1 MARPPVSLHALAAAR
16 GDVPADI
23 LLKGGRVLSP
33 TTREWVTT
41 DLAIADGVVVG
52 WGERDAHEIIN
63 VDGASLVAG
72 FVDAHMH
79 LESSKLWVD
88 EYVKAV
94 LPYGTTAVA
103 ADPHEIA
110 NVAGLE
116 GIRALVDAAEKMP
129 FTFGVAASSC
139 VPASPFESAGAAFSA
154 ADVKTIID
162 ELGAIGVAEV
172 MNYPAVINGDPM
184 FRDIIASAG
193 WRKVDGHAPG
203 LRGRALDAYLAAG
216 IESDHECFALDEAH
230 EKRQKG
236 MWVFLRQGSVCQ
248 DLLELL
254 PTVLSHGPM
263 CTAFCS
269 DDREPDLLRD
279 EGHINHCLRLAVEG
293 GLNEIDALIVASFL
307 PAMYHNFFHLGQLG
321 PGYQADV
328 AVFDTLQGFKP
339 SLVLQRG
346 KVVARNGAIEP
357 GAVPV
362 LEAPQSLYNRVRLHH
377 VPTAAELTIEE
388 PTTGKARVIGVTSKT
403 VRTKSLILDVSD
415 EANDIARIAVV
426 ERHKATGRIGLAYVS
441 GYGIERGAIASTVA
455 HDAHNIMVV
464 GARDASGPADMSVAI
479 ARVAEMGGGQVVVVD
494 GKVVA
499 EVALPI
505 AGLMSPKPLLEVA
518 AEIDCVVE
526 AARELGITLDAPFMA
541 LSFLGL
547 SVIPDLRIT
556 DHGLIDVN
564 KFAVVPVS
572 LSPQVFSAPCVLLFA
587 TFCAEN

>member
-16 GDVPADI
+16 GDIPADI
-23 LLKGGRVLSP
+23 VLKGGRVLAP
-33 TTREWVTT
+33 VTREWVTT

-52 WGERDAHEIIN
+52 WGEREAKEVIN

-94 LPYGTTAVA
+94 LPNGTTAVA

-154 ADVKTIID
+154 ADVRTIID

-172 MNYPAVINGDPM
+172 MNYPAVINGDPL

-293 GLNEIDALIVASFL
+293 GLSEIEALIVGSYL
-307 PAMYHNFFHLGQLG
+307 PALYHNFFHLGQLG
-321 PGYQADV
+321 PGYQADI
-328 AVFDTLQGFKP
+328 AVFDTLSGFRP
-339 SLVLQRG
+339 SMVLQRG
-346 KVVARNGAIEP
+346 RVVARNGVIEP
-357 GAVPV
+357 GVVPT

-377 VPTAAELTIEE
+377 VPSAAELTIDE
-388 PTTGKARVIGVTSKT
+388 PTSGKARVIGVTSKT
-403 VRTKSLILDVSD
+403 VRTKSLIMDVTD
-415 EANDIARIAVV
+415 AANDIARIAVV
-426 ERHKATGRIGLAYVS
+426 ERHKATGRIGLGYVS
-441 GYGIERGAIASTVA
+441 GYGIRRGAIASTVA

-464 GARDASGPADMSVAI
+464 GARDASGPADMALAI

-494 GKVVA
+494 GKVIA

-505 AGLMSPKPLLEVA
+505 AGLMSPKSLVEVA
-518 AEIDCVVE
+518 AEIDRVVE
-526 AARELGITLDAPFMA
+526 TARELGITLDAPFMA

-556 DHGLIDVN
+556 DRGLVDVN
-564 KFAVVPVS
+564 KFDIVPVA
-572 LSPQVFSAPCVLLFA
+572 L
-587 TFCAEN
+587 

>member
-1 MARPPVSLHALAAAR
+1 
-16 GDVPADI
+16 
-23 LLKGGRVLSP
+23 
-33 TTREWVTT
+33 
-41 DLAIADGVVVG
+41 
-52 WGERDAHEIIN
+52 
-63 VDGASLVAG
+63 
-72 FVDAHMH
+72 MH

-94 LPYGTTAVA
+94 LPNGTTAVA

-116 GIRALVDAAEKMP
+116 GIRALVEAAEKMP

-154 ADVKTIID
+154 ADVRTIIE

-172 MNYPAVINGDPM
+172 MNYPAVINGDAD
-184 FRDIIASAG
+184 FREIIATAG

-216 IESDHECFALDEAH
+216 VESCHESFAADEAH

-248 DLLELL
+248 DLVELL
-254 PTVLSHGPM
+254 PTVLHHGPL
-263 CTAFCS
+263 CSAFCS

-279 EGHINHCLRLAVEG
+279 EGHINHCIRLAVDA
-293 GLNEIDALIVASFL
+293 GLNGIDALMVASFF
-307 PAMYHNFFHLGQLG
+307 PAQYHNFFHLGQLG

-328 AVFDTLQGFKP
+328 VIFDSLAGFRP
-339 SLVLQRG
+339 SMVLQKGR
-346 KVVARNGAIEP
+346 VVARNGAIEP
-357 GAVPV
+357 DVVPKV
-362 LEAPQSLYNRVRLHH
+362 DAPTSLYNRVRLHH
-377 VPTAAELTIEE
+377 VPSAAELTIE
-388 PTTGKARVIGVTSKT
+388 PPSSGKARVIGVKSGT
-403 VRTKSLILDVSD
+403 VRTTSMILDVND
-415 EANDIARIAVV
+415 QANDIARIAVV
-426 ERHKATGRIGLAYVS
+426 ERHRATGRIGLGYVS
-441 GYGIERGAIASTVA
+441 GYGIRRGAIASTVA

-464 GARDASGPADMSVAI
+464 GARDASGPSDMSIAV
-479 ARVAEMGGGQVVVVD
+479 ARVAEIGGGQVVVVD
-494 GKVVA
+494 GQVVA

-505 AGLMSPKPLLEVA
+505 AGLISPKPLGEVA
-518 AEIDCVVE
+518 AEIDHVVE
-526 AARELGITLDAPFMA
+526 TARTLGITLDAPFMS

-564 KFAVVPVS
+564 SFAVVPVS
-572 LSPQVFSAPCVLLFA
+572 L
-587 TFCAEN
+587 

>member
-33 TTREWVTT
+33 ATREWVTT

-94 LPYGTTAVA
+94 LPNGTTAVA

-346 KVVARNGAIEP
+346 KVVARNGVIEP

-388 PTTGKARVIGVTSKT
+388 PTNGKARVIGVTSKT

-426 ERHKATGRIGLAYVS
+426 ERHRATGRIGLAYVS

-464 GARDASGPADMSVAI
+464 GARDVSGPADMSVAI

-518 AEIDCVVE
+518 AEIDRVVE

-556 DHGLIDVN
+556 DLGLIDVN
-564 KFAVVPVS
+564 QFAVVPVS
-572 LSPQVFSAPCVLLFA
+572 L
-587 TFCAEN
+587 

>member
-33 TTREWVTT
+33 ATREWVTT

-52 WGERDAHEIIN
+52 WGERDAHEVIN

-94 LPYGTTAVA
+94 LPNGTTAVA

-279 EGHINHCLRLAVEG
+279 EGHINHCLRLAVAG

-339 SLVLQRG
+339 ALVLQRG
-346 KVVARNGAIEP
+346 KVVARNGVIEP

-388 PTTGKARVIGVTSKT
+388 PTNGKARVIGVTSKT

-518 AEIDCVVE
+518 AEIDRVVE

-564 KFAVVPVS
+564 EFAVVPVS
-572 LSPQVFSAPCVLLFA
+572 L
-587 TFCAEN
+587 

>member
-23 LLKGGRVLSP
+23 LLKGGRVLAP
-33 TTREWVTT
+33 VTREWVTT

-52 WGERDAHEIIN
+52 WGEREAKEVIN

-94 LPYGTTAVA
+94 LPNGTTAVA

-154 ADVKTIID
+154 ADVRTIID

-172 MNYPAVINGDPM
+172 MNYPAVINGDPL

-293 GLNEIDALIVASFL
+293 GLSEIEALIVGSYL
-307 PAMYHNFFHLGQLG
+307 PALYHNFFHLGQLG
-321 PGYQADV
+321 PGYQADI
-328 AVFDTLQGFKP
+328 AVFDTLSGFRP
-339 SLVLQRG
+339 SMVLQRG
-346 KVVARNGAIEP
+346 RVVARNGVIEP
-357 GAVPV
+357 GAVPT

-377 VPTAAELTIEE
+377 VPSAAELTIDE
-388 PTTGKARVIGVTSKT
+388 PSSGKARVIGVTSKT
-403 VRTKSLILDVSD
+403 VRTKSLIMDVTD
-415 EANDIARIAVV
+415 AANDIARIAVV
-426 ERHKATGRIGLAYVS
+426 ERHKATGRIGLGYVS
-441 GYGIERGAIASTVA
+441 GYGIRRGAIASTVA

-464 GARDASGPADMSVAI
+464 GARDASGPADMSLAI

-494 GKVVA
+494 GKIIA

-505 AGLMSPKPLLEVA
+505 AGLMSPKSLVEVA
-518 AEIDCVVE
+518 GEIDRVVE
-526 AARELGITLDAPFMA
+526 TARELGITLDAPFMA

-556 DHGLIDVN
+556 DRGLVDVN
-564 KFAVVPVS
+564 KFDIVPVA
-572 LSPQVFSAPCVLLFA
+572 L
-587 TFCAEN
+587 

>member
-33 TTREWVTT
+33 ATREWVTT

-94 LPYGTTAVA
+94 LPNGTTAVA

-129 FTFGVAASSC
+129 FTFGIAASSC

-279 EGHINHCLRLAVEG
+279 EGHINHCLRLAVAG
-293 GLNEIDALIVASFL
+293 GLNEIDALIAASFL

-346 KVVARNGAIEP
+346 KVVARSGVIEP

-377 VPTAAELTIEE
+377 VPSAAELTIDE
-388 PTTGKARVIGVTSKT
+388 PTNGRARVIGVTSKT

-415 EANDIARIAVV
+415 AANDIARIAVV

-441 GYGIERGAIASTVA
+441 GYGIQRGAIASTVA

-479 ARVAEMGGGQVVVVD
+479 ARVAEMGGGQVVVID

-505 AGLMSPKPLLEVA
+505 AGLMSPKTLLEVA
-518 AEIDCVVE
+518 DEIDRVVE

-556 DHGLIDVN
+556 DLGLIDVN

-572 LSPQVFSAPCVLLFA
+572 L
-587 TFCAEN
+587 

>member
-33 TTREWVTT
+33 ATREWVTT

-63 VDGASLVAG
+63 VAGASLVAG

-94 LPYGTTAVA
+94 LPNGTTAVA

-129 FTFGVAASSC
+129 FTFGIAASSC

-339 SLVLQRG
+339 SLVLQAG
-346 KVVARNGAIEP
+346 KVVARNGVIEP

-377 VPTAAELTIEE
+377 APSAAELTIDE
-388 PTTGKARVIGVTSKT
+388 PTSGKARVIGVTSKT

-415 EANDIARIAVV
+415 AANDIARIAVV

-441 GYGIERGAIASTVA
+441 GYGIQRGAIASTVA

-505 AGLMSPKPLLEVA
+505 AGLMSPKTLLEVA
-518 AEIDCVVE
+518 DEIDRVVE

-556 DHGLIDVN
+556 DLGLIDVN

-572 LSPQVFSAPCVLLFA
+572 L
-587 TFCAEN
+587 

>member
-94 LPYGTTAVA
+94 LPNGTTAVA

-346 KVVARNGAIEP
+346 KVVARNGVIEP

-388 PTTGKARVIGVTSKT
+388 PTNGKARVIGVTSKT

-441 GYGIERGAIASTVA
+441 GYGIQRGAIASTVA

-518 AEIDCVVE
+518 AEIDRVVE

-556 DHGLIDVN
+556 DLGLIDVN
-564 KFAVVPVS
+564 EFAVVPVS
-572 LSPQVFSAPCVLLFA
+572 P
-587 TFCAEN
+587 

>member
-52 WGERDAHEIIN
+52 WGERDAHEVIS

-94 LPYGTTAVA
+94 LPNGTTAVA

-346 KVVARNGAIEP
+346 KVVARNGVIEP

-377 VPTAAELTIEE
+377 VPTAAELTIDE
-388 PTTGKARVIGVTSKT
+388 PTNGRARVIGVTSKT

-415 EANDIARIAVV
+415 AANDIARIAVV

-441 GYGIERGAIASTVA
+441 GYGIQRGAIASTVA

-464 GARDASGPADMSVAI
+464 GARDASGPADMSLAI

-518 AEIDCVVE
+518 GEIDRVVE

-564 KFAVVPVS
+564 EFAVVPVS
-572 LSPQVFSAPCVLLFA
+572 L
-587 TFCAEN
+587 

>member
-94 LPYGTTAVA
+94 LPNGTTAVA

-339 SLVLQRG
+339 ALVLQRG
-346 KVVARNGAIEP
+346 KVVARNGVIEP

-377 VPTAAELTIEE
+377 VPSAAELTIEE
-388 PTTGKARVIGVTSKT
+388 PTNGKARVIGVTSKT

-415 EANDIARIAVV
+415 AANDIARIAVV

-441 GYGIERGAIASTVA
+441 GYGIQRGAIASTVA

-464 GARDASGPADMSVAI
+464 GARDTSGPADMSVAI

-518 AEIDCVVE
+518 AEIDRVVE

-556 DHGLIDVN
+556 DLGLIDVN
-564 KFAVVPVS
+564 EFAIVPVS
-572 LSPQVFSAPCVLLFA
+572 L
-587 TFCAEN
+587 

>member
-1 MARPPVSLHALAAAR
+1 MRLTLCDRNAHYRFPMARPPVSLHALAAAR

-52 WGERDAHEIIN
+52 WGERDAHEVIS

-94 LPYGTTAVA
+94 LPNGTTAVA

-346 KVVARNGAIEP
+346 KVVARNGVIEP

-377 VPTAAELTIEE
+377 VPTAAELTIDE
-388 PTTGKARVIGVTSKT
+388 PTNGRARVIGVTSKT

-415 EANDIARIAVV
+415 AANDIARIAVV

-441 GYGIERGAIASTVA
+441 GYGIQRGAIASTVA

-464 GARDASGPADMSVAI
+464 GARDASGPADMSLAI

-518 AEIDCVVE
+518 GEIDRVVE

-564 KFAVVPVS
+564 EFAVVPVS
-572 LSPQVFSAPCVLLFA
+572 L
-587 TFCAEN
+587 

>member
-1 MARPPVSLHALAAAR
+1 MTHFRCVHYRLVMARPPVSLHALAAAR
-16 GDVPADI
+16 GDVPVDI

-33 TTREWVTT
+33 VTREWVTT

-52 WGERDAHEIIN
+52 WGERESKEVIN

-94 LPYGTTAVA
+94 LPNGTTAVA

-154 ADVKTIID
+154 ADVRTIID

-172 MNYPAVINGDPM
+172 MNYPAVINGDPL

-216 IESDHECFALDEAH
+216 VESDHECFALDEAH

-254 PTVLSHGPM
+254 PTVLSHGSM

-279 EGHINHCLRLAVEG
+279 EGHINHCLRLAVDG
-293 GLNEIDALIVASFL
+293 GLSEIEALIVGSYL
-307 PAMYHNFFHLGQLG
+307 PALYHNFFHLGQLG

-328 AVFDTLQGFKP
+328 AVFDTLSGFRP
-339 SLVLQRG
+339 SMVLQRG
-346 KVVARNGAIEP
+346 RVVARNGVIEP
-357 GAVPV
+357 GVVPT
-362 LEAPQSLYNRVRLHH
+362 LDAPQSLYNRVRLHH
-377 VPTAAELTIEE
+377 VPSAAELTIEE
-388 PTTGKARVIGVTSKT
+388 PASGKARVIGVTSKT
-403 VRTKSLILDVSD
+403 VRTKSLIMDVTD
-415 EANDIARIAVV
+415 TANDIARIAVV
-426 ERHKATGRIGLAYVS
+426 ERHKATGRIGLGYVS
-441 GYGIERGAIASTVA
+441 GYGIRRGAIASTVA

-464 GARDASGPADMSVAI
+464 GARDASGPADMSLAI

-494 GKVVA
+494 GKIIA

-505 AGLMSPKPLLEVA
+505 AGLMSPKSLVEVA
-518 AEIDCVVE
+518 GEIDRVVE
-526 AARELGITLDAPFMA
+526 TARELGITLDAPFMA

-556 DHGLIDVN
+556 DRGLVDVN
-564 KFAVVPVS
+564 KFDIVPVA
-572 LSPQVFSAPCVLLFA
+572 L
-587 TFCAEN
+587 

>member
-94 LPYGTTAVA
+94 LPNGTTAVA

-441 GYGIERGAIASTVA
+441 GYGIQRGAIASTVA

-479 ARVAEMGGGQVVVVD
+479 ARVAEMGGGQVVVVG

-518 AEIDCVVE
+518 GEIDRVVE

-564 KFAVVPVS
+564 EFAVVPVS
-572 LSPQVFSAPCVLLFA
+572 L
-587 TFCAEN
+587 

>member
-1 MARPPVSLHALAAAR
+1 MARPPVSLRALAVAR
-16 GDVPADI
+16 GDQPAD
-23 LLKGGRVLSP
+23 LLIRGGRVLAP
-33 TTREWVTT
+33 ATREWVETS
-41 DLAIADGVVVG
+41 LVIADGAVVG
-52 WGERDAHEIIN
+52 WGERDALEVLD
-63 VDGASLVAG
+63 VDGAALVAG

-94 LPYGTTAVA
+94 LPQGTTAVA

-116 GIRALVDAAEKMP
+116 GIRAVVEAAELMP

-154 ADVKTIID
+154 ADVRTIIE

-172 MNYPAVINGDPM
+172 MNYPAVINGDAD
-184 FRDIIASAG
+184 FRDIIATAG

-216 IESDHECFALDEAH
+216 IESCHESFAPDEAH

-248 DLLELL
+248 DLVELL
-254 PTVLSHGPM
+254 PTVLNHGPL
-263 CTAFCS
+263 CSAFCS

-279 EGHINHCLRLAVEG
+279 EGHINHCIRLAVG
-293 GLNEIDALIVASFL
+293 AGLNEIDALMVGSYF

-328 AVFDTLQGFKP
+328 VVFDSLQGFRP
-339 SLVLQRG
+339 SMVLQRG
-346 KVVARNGAIEP
+346 RIVARNGVIEA
-357 GAVPV
+357 GVVPKV
-362 LEAPQSLYNRVRLHH
+362 DAPKSLYNRVRLHH
-377 VPTAAELTIEE
+377 VPSAGELTIEA
-388 PTTGKARVIGVTSKT
+388 PATGKARVIGVKSGT
-403 VRTKSLILDVSD
+403 VRTTSLILDVND
-415 EANDIARIAVV
+415 VANDIARIAVV
-426 ERHKATGRIGLAYVS
+426 ERHKATGRIGLGYVS
-441 GYGIERGAIASTVA
+441 GYGIQRGAIASTVA

-464 GARDASGPADMSVAI
+464 GARDASGPADMSVAV
-479 ARVAEMGGGQVVVVD
+479 ARVAEIGGGQVVVVD
-494 GKVVA
+494 GQVVA

-505 AGLMSPKPLLEVA
+505 AGLISPKPLGEVA
-518 AEIDCVVE
+518 AEIDHVVDT
-526 AARELGITLDAPFMA
+526 ARTLGITLDAPFMS

-564 KFAVVPVS
+564 AFAVVPVA
-572 LSPQVFSAPCVLLFA
+572 Q
-587 TFCAEN
+587 

>member
-94 LPYGTTAVA
+94 LPNGTTAVA

-248 DLLELL
+248 DLLELV

-339 SLVLQRG
+339 ALVLQRG
-346 KVVARNGAIEP
+346 KVVARNGVIEP

-377 VPTAAELTIEE
+377 VPSAAELTIEE
-388 PTTGKARVIGVTSKT
+388 PTNGKARVIGVTSKT

-415 EANDIARIAVV
+415 AANDIARIAVV

-441 GYGIERGAIASTVA
+441 GYGIQRGAIASTVA

-505 AGLMSPKPLLEVA
+505 AGLLSPKPLLEVA
-518 AEIDCVVE
+518 AEIDRVVE

-556 DHGLIDVN
+556 DLGLIDVN
-564 KFAVVPVS
+564 EFAIVPVS
-572 LSPQVFSAPCVLLFA
+572 L
-587 TFCAEN
+587 

>member
-94 LPYGTTAVA
+94 LPNGTTAVA

-129 FTFGVAASSC
+129 FTFGIAASSC

-339 SLVLQRG
+339 ALVLQRG
-346 KVVARNGAIEP
+346 KVVARNGVIEP
-357 GAVPV
+357 GVVPV

-388 PTTGKARVIGVTSKT
+388 PTNGKARVIGVTSKT

-415 EANDIARIAVV
+415 EAHDIARIAVV

-441 GYGIERGAIASTVA
+441 GYGIQRGAIASTVA

-518 AEIDCVVE
+518 AEIDRVVE

-556 DHGLIDVN
+556 DLGLIDVN
-564 KFAVVPVS
+564 EFAIVPVS
-572 LSPQVFSAPCVLLFA
+572 L
-587 TFCAEN
+587 

>member
-1 MARPPVSLHALAAAR
+1 MARPPVSLQALAAAR

-94 LPYGTTAVA
+94 LPNGTTAVA

-129 FTFGVAASSC
+129 FTFGIAASSC

-339 SLVLQRG
+339 ALVLQRG
-346 KVVARNGAIEP
+346 KVVARNGVIEP
-357 GAVPV
+357 GVVPV

-388 PTTGKARVIGVTSKT
+388 PTNGKARVIGVTSKT

-441 GYGIERGAIASTVA
+441 GYGIQRGAIASTVA

-518 AEIDCVVE
+518 AEIDRVVE

-556 DHGLIDVN
+556 DLGLIDVN
-564 KFAVVPVS
+564 EFAIVPVS
-572 LSPQVFSAPCVLLFA
+572 L
-587 TFCAEN
+587 

>member
-52 WGERDAHEIIN
+52 WGERDAHEVIN

-94 LPYGTTAVA
+94 LPNGTTAVA

-346 KVVARNGAIEP
+346 KVVARNGVIEP

-377 VPTAAELTIEE
+377 VPTAAELTIDE
-388 PTTGKARVIGVTSKT
+388 PTNGRARVIGVTSKT

-415 EANDIARIAVV
+415 AANDIARIAVV

-441 GYGIERGAIASTVA
+441 GYGIQRGAIASTVA

-464 GARDASGPADMSVAI
+464 GARDASGPADMSLAI

-518 AEIDCVVE
+518 GEIDRVVE

-564 KFAVVPVS
+564 EFAVVPVS
-572 LSPQVFSAPCVLLFA
+572 L
-587 TFCAEN
+587 

>member
-1 MARPPVSLHALAAAR
+1 MARPPVSLQALAAAR

-94 LPYGTTAVA
+94 LPNGTTAVA

-339 SLVLQRG
+339 SLVFQRG
-346 KVVARNGAIEP
+346 KVVARNGVIDP

-377 VPTAAELTIEE
+377 VPSAAELTIDE
-388 PTTGKARVIGVTSKT
+388 PTNGKARVIGVTSKT

-415 EANDIARIAVV
+415 AANDIARIAVV

-441 GYGIERGAIASTVA
+441 GYGIQHGAIASTVA

-464 GARDASGPADMSVAI
+464 GARDASGPGDMSVAI

-518 AEIDCVVE
+518 AEIDRVVE

-556 DHGLIDVN
+556 DLGLIDVN
-564 KFAVVPVS
+564 EFAIVPVS
-572 LSPQVFSAPCVLLFA
+572 L
-587 TFCAEN
+587 

>member
-94 LPYGTTAVA
+94 LPNGTTAVA

-339 SLVLQRG
+339 ALVLQRG
-346 KVVARNGAIEP
+346 KVVARNGVIEP

-377 VPTAAELTIEE
+377 VPSAAELTIEE
-388 PTTGKARVIGVTSKT
+388 PTNGKARVIGVTSKT

-441 GYGIERGAIASTVA
+441 GYGIQRGAIASTVA

-518 AEIDCVVE
+518 AEIDRVVE

-556 DHGLIDVN
+556 DLGLIDVN
-564 KFAVVPVS
+564 EFAIVPVS
-572 LSPQVFSAPCVLLFA
+572 L
-587 TFCAEN
+587 

>member
-94 LPYGTTAVA
+94 LPNGTTAVA

-346 KVVARNGAIEP
+346 KVVARNGVIEP
-357 GAVPV
+357 GVVPV

-377 VPTAAELTIEE
+377 VPSAAELTIDE
-388 PTTGKARVIGVTSKT
+388 PTNGKARVIGVTSKT

-441 GYGIERGAIASTVA
+441 GYGIQRGAIASTVA

-518 AEIDCVVE
+518 AEIDRVVE

-556 DHGLIDVN
+556 DLGLIDVN
-564 KFAVVPVS
+564 EFAIVPVS
-572 LSPQVFSAPCVLLFA
+572 L
-587 TFCAEN
+587 

>member
-1 MARPPVSLHALAAAR
+1 MRLTLCDRNAHYRFHMARPPVSLHALAAAR

-33 TTREWVTT
+33 ATREWVTT

-52 WGERDAHEIIN
+52 WGERDAHEVIN

-94 LPYGTTAVA
+94 LPNGTTAVA

-339 SLVLQRG
+339 ALVLQRG
-346 KVVARNGAIEP
+346 KVVARNGVIEP

-377 VPTAAELTIEE
+377 VPSAAELTIEE
-388 PTTGKARVIGVTSKT
+388 PTNGKARVIGVTSKT

-441 GYGIERGAIASTVA
+441 GYGIQRGAIASTVA

-464 GARDASGPADMSVAI
+464 GARDASGPGDMSVAI

-518 AEIDCVVE
+518 AEIDRVVE
-526 AARELGITLDAPFMA
+526 AARDLGITLDAPFMA

-547 SVIPDLRIT
+547 
-556 DHGLIDVN
+556 
-564 KFAVVPVS
+564 
-572 LSPQVFSAPCVLLFA
+572 
-587 TFCAEN
+587 

>member
-1 MARPPVSLHALAAAR
+1 VQTS
-16 GDVPADI
+16 
-23 LLKGGRVLSP
+23 
-33 TTREWVTT
+33 
-41 DLAIADGVVVG
+41 LAISDGAVVG
-52 WGERDAHEIIN
+52 WGDRDAHEVLD
-63 VDGASLVAG
+63 VDGAALVAG

-94 LPYGTTAVA
+94 LPNGTTAVA

-116 GIRALVDAAEKMP
+116 GIRALVEAAEKMP

-154 ADVKTIID
+154 ADVRTIIE

-172 MNYPAVINGDPM
+172 MNYPAVINGDAD
-184 FRDIIASAG
+184 FREIIATAG

-216 IESDHECFALDEAH
+216 VESCHESFAADEAH

-248 DLLELL
+248 DLVELL
-254 PTVLSHGPM
+254 PTVLHHGPL
-263 CTAFCS
+263 CSAFCS

-279 EGHINHCLRLAVEG
+279 EGHINHCIRLAVDA
-293 GLNEIDALIVASFL
+293 GLNEIDALMVASFF
-307 PAMYHNFFHLGQLG
+307 PAQYHNFFHLGQLG

-328 AVFDTLQGFKP
+328 VIFDSLEGFRP
-339 SLVLQRG
+339 SMVLQKGR
-346 KVVARNGAIEP
+346 VVARNGAI
-357 GAVPV
+357 VPNV
-362 LEAPQSLYNRVRLHH
+362 VPKVDAPLSLYNRVRLHH
-377 VPTAAELTIEE
+377 VPSAAELTIEP
-388 PTTGKARVIGVTSKT
+388 PTSGKARVIGVKSGT
-403 VRTKSLILDVSD
+403 VRTTSMILDVD
-415 EANDIARIAVV
+415 DQANDIARIAVV
-426 ERHKATGRIGLAYVS
+426 ERHRATGRIGLGYVS
-441 GYGIERGAIASTVA
+441 GYGIRRGAIASTVA

-464 GARDASGPADMSVAI
+464 GARDALGPSDMSIAV
-479 ARVAEMGGGQVVVVD
+479 ARVAEIGGGQVVVVD
-494 GKVVA
+494 GRVVA

-505 AGLMSPKPLLEVA
+505 AGLISPKSLGEVA
-518 AEIDCVVE
+518 AEIDHVVE
-526 AARELGITLDAPFMA
+526 TARTLGITLDAPFMS

-564 KFAVVPVS
+564 AFAVVPVS
-572 LSPQVFSAPCVLLFA
+572 L
-587 TFCAEN
+587 

>member
-94 LPYGTTAVA
+94 LPNGTTAVA

-346 KVVARNGAIEP
+346 KVVARNGVIEP

-377 VPTAAELTIEE
+377 VPSAAELTIDE
-388 PTTGKARVIGVTSKT
+388 PTNGKARVIGVTSKT

-415 EANDIARIAVV
+415 AANDIARIAVV

-441 GYGIERGAIASTVA
+441 GYGIQRGAIASTVA

-518 AEIDCVVE
+518 AEIDRVVE

-556 DHGLIDVN
+556 DLGLIDVN
-564 KFAVVPVS
+564 EFAIVPVS
-572 LSPQVFSAPCVLLFA
+572 L
-587 TFCAEN
+587 

>member
-1 MARPPVSLHALAAAR
+1 MRLTLCDRNAHYRFHMARPPVSLHALAAAR

-33 TTREWVTT
+33 ATREWVTT

-52 WGERDAHEIIN
+52 WGERDAHEVIN

-94 LPYGTTAVA
+94 LPNGTTAVA

-339 SLVLQRG
+339 ALVLQRG
-346 KVVARNGAIEP
+346 KVVARNGVIEP

-377 VPTAAELTIEE
+377 VPSAAELTIEE
-388 PTTGKARVIGVTSKT
+388 PTNGKARVIGVTSKT

-441 GYGIERGAIASTVA
+441 GYGIQRGAIASTVA

-464 GARDASGPADMSVAI
+464 GARDASGPGDMSVAI

-518 AEIDCVVE
+518 AEIDRVVE
-526 AARELGITLDAPFMA
+526 AARDLGITLDAPFMA

-564 KFAVVPVS
+564 QFAVVPVS
-572 LSPQVFSAPCVLLFA
+572 L
-587 TFCAEN
+587 

>member
-94 LPYGTTAVA
+94 LPNGTTAVA

-339 SLVLQRG
+339 ALVLQRG
-346 KVVARNGAIEP
+346 KVVARNGVIEP

-377 VPTAAELTIEE
+377 VPSAAELTIEE
-388 PTTGKARVIGVTSKT
+388 PTNGKARVIGVTSKT

-441 GYGIERGAIASTVA
+441 GYGIQRGAIASTVA

-518 AEIDCVVE
+518 GEIDRVVE

-556 DHGLIDVN
+556 DLGLIDVN
-564 KFAVVPVS
+564 EFAIVPVS
-572 LSPQVFSAPCVLLFA
+572 L
-587 TFCAEN
+587 

>member
-52 WGERDAHEIIN
+52 WGERDAHEVIS

-94 LPYGTTAVA
+94 LPNGTTAVA

-339 SLVLQRG
+339 ALVLQRG
-346 KVVARNGAIEP
+346 KVVARNGVIEP

-377 VPTAAELTIEE
+377 VPSAAELTIDE
-388 PTTGKARVIGVTSKT
+388 PTNGKARVIGVTSKT
-403 VRTKSLILDVSD
+403 VRTKSLILDVTD
-415 EANDIARIAVV
+415 AANDIARIAVV

-441 GYGIERGAIASTVA
+441 GYGIQRGAIASTVA

-518 AEIDCVVE
+518 AEIDRVVE

-564 KFAVVPVS
+564 QFAVVPVS
-572 LSPQVFSAPCVLLFA
+572 L
-587 TFCAEN
+587 

>member
-94 LPYGTTAVA
+94 LPNGTTAVA

-346 KVVARNGAIEP
+346 KVVARNGVIEP

-377 VPTAAELTIEE
+377 VPSAAELTIDE
-388 PTTGKARVIGVTSKT
+388 PTNGKARVIGVTSKT

-441 GYGIERGAIASTVA
+441 GYGIQRGAIASTVA

-518 AEIDCVVE
+518 GEIDRVVE

-564 KFAVVPVS
+564 EFAVVPVS
-572 LSPQVFSAPCVLLFA
+572 L
-587 TFCAEN
+587 

>member
-94 LPYGTTAVA
+94 LPNGTTAVA

-339 SLVLQRG
+339 ALVLQRG
-346 KVVARNGAIEP
+346 KVVARNGVIEP

-377 VPTAAELTIEE
+377 VPSAAELTIDE
-388 PTTGKARVIGVTSKT
+388 PTNGKARVIGVTSKT

-441 GYGIERGAIASTVA
+441 GYGIQRGAIASTVA

-518 AEIDCVVE
+518 GEIDRVVE

-564 KFAVVPVS
+564 QFAVVPVS
-572 LSPQVFSAPCVLLFA
+572 L
-587 TFCAEN
+587 

>member
-33 TTREWVTT
+33 ATREWVTT

-52 WGERDAHEIIN
+52 WGERDAHEVIN

-94 LPYGTTAVA
+94 LPNGTTAVA

-203 LRGRALDAYLAAG
+203 LRGRALDAYLSAG

-339 SLVLQRG
+339 ALVLQRG
-346 KVVARNGAIEP
+346 KVVARNGVIEP

-377 VPTAAELTIEE
+377 VPSAAELTIEE
-388 PTTGKARVIGVTSKT
+388 PTNGKARVIGVTSKT

-464 GARDASGPADMSVAI
+464 GARDASGPGDMSVAI

-518 AEIDCVVE
+518 AEIDRVVE

-564 KFAVVPVS
+564 QFAVIPVS
-572 LSPQVFSAPCVLLFA
+572 L
-587 TFCAEN
+587 

>member
-33 TTREWVTT
+33 ATREWVTT

-94 LPYGTTAVA
+94 LPNGTTAVA

-279 EGHINHCLRLAVEG
+279 EGHINHCLRLAVAG

-328 AVFDTLQGFKP
+328 AVFDTLEGFKP

-346 KVVARNGAIEP
+346 KVVARNGVIEP
-357 GAVPV
+357 GVVPV

-377 VPTAAELTIEE
+377 VPSAAELTIDE
-388 PTTGKARVIGVTSKT
+388 PTNGKARVIGVTSKT

-415 EANDIARIAVV
+415 AANDIARIAVV

-441 GYGIERGAIASTVA
+441 GYGIQRGAIASTVA

-518 AEIDCVVE
+518 AEIDRVVE

-556 DHGLIDVN
+556 DLGLIDVN
-564 KFAVVPVS
+564 EFAIVPVS
-572 LSPQVFSAPCVLLFA
+572 L
-587 TFCAEN
+587 

>member
-94 LPYGTTAVA
+94 LPNGTTAVA

-346 KVVARNGAIEP
+346 KVVARNGVIEP

-377 VPTAAELTIEE
+377 VPTAAELTIDE
-388 PTTGKARVIGVTSKT
+388 PTNGKARVIGVTSKT

-518 AEIDCVVE
+518 GEIDRVVE

-564 KFAVVPVS
+564 EFAVVPVS
-572 LSPQVFSAPCVLLFA
+572 L
-587 TFCAEN
+587 

>member
-94 LPYGTTAVA
+94 LPNGTTAVA

-184 FRDIIASAG
+184 FRDIIASAS

-518 AEIDCVVE
+518 AEIDRVVE

-564 KFAVVPVS
+564 EFAVVPVS
-572 LSPQVFSAPCVLLFA
+572 L
-587 TFCAEN
+587 